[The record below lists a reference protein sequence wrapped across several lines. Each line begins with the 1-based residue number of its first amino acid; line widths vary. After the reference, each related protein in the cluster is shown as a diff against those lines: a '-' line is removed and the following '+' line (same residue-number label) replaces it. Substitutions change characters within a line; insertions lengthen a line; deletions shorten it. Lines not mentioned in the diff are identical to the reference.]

1 MCHSVATQQRKYAV
15 GNTATAF
22 TLAVVAERFQEVLQ
36 EDQAYTVEIR
46 QRGDNKGVA
55 SSRLPRDS
63 ESESEQGDD
72 KKEYAGGE
80 ESDEEG
86 EKKRKG
92 KI

>member
-72 KKEYAGGE
+72 EKESAGGE

-86 EKKRKG
+86 ETKRKG